1 MKALRR
7 FSKNKILYAMLL
19 PGFIYFAVFK
29 YAPMW
34 GVLMAFQDYKPHL
47 GFWRS
52 PWVGLKHFYRF
63 FGEPE
68 FWQLFTNTVVLGVY
82 NIVFFFP
89 LPILFALL
97 LNEVRK
103 AALKRLVQTLLYVPH
118 FVSWVVVV
126 GIYYVLFTTEGGL
139 IHVLIQKLGGQEIQ
153 FLMEPGWFRGLV
165 TSQVIWKETGWGTII
180 FLAALSGVDPA
191 LYEASRMDGANRLRQ
206 AWHITLPAIRSTIV
220 ILLILRL
227 GHFLDSHF
235 SQIFLMLNALNR
247 EVGEVYDTYV
257 YTVGLQRGQ
266 FSYTTAVNLFKN
278 GVGLI
283 LVAAANYLAKKF
295 GEEGVY

>member
-68 FWQLFTNTVVLGVY
+68 FWQLFINTVVLGVY
-82 NIVFFFP
+82 NILFFFP